1 MRCGLNRLA
10 LETPRLYNHA
20 TAIGSSLAMGYYAD
34 GQRMWKAA
42 NGTPTYYLNQGSGIP
57 ACEFNDSGS
66 ITAFNTVGANGLLS
80 RSTGS
85 GSSWTNTYYAF
96 DFRGNTVNRLN
107 ASGTVLSDATYK
119 AYNTR
124 RFDIS
129 NGDPYDGMGGQFG
142 YYKDVENIYLCGQ
155 RYYIANQGRW
165 LNRDPIGYAGGV
177 NVYSYAGNNPIDNLD
192 PSGLSAAGFWTG
204 AGTALAVTG
213 ASAYRLPAAR
223 VPS

>member
-1 MRCGLNRLA
+1 
-10 LETPRLYNHA
+10 
-20 TAIGSSLAMGYYAD
+20 
-34 GQRMWKAA
+34 
-42 NGTPTYYLNQGSGIP
+42 
-57 ACEFNDSGS
+57 
-66 ITAFNTVGANGLLS
+66 
-80 RSTGS
+80 
-85 GSSWTNTYYAF
+85 
-96 DFRGNTVNRLN
+96 
-107 ASGTVLSDATYK
+107 
-119 AYNTR
+119 
-124 RFDIS
+124 
-129 NGDPYDGMGGQFG
+129 MGGQFG